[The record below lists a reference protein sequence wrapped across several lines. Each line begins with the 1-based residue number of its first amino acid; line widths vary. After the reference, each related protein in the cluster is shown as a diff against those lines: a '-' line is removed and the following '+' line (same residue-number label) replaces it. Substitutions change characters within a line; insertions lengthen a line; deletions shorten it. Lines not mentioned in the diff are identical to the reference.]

1 MEEDLIDLTKDYF
14 NKTKEEQEELLTQF
28 ENEISVIMEEN
39 EIKLSTVINHFDKL
53 IETSRDN
60 EDYEVT
66 EVITKMKKRFIEK
79 HQ

>member
-39 EIKLSTVINHFDKL
+39 EIKLSTVINHFDRL